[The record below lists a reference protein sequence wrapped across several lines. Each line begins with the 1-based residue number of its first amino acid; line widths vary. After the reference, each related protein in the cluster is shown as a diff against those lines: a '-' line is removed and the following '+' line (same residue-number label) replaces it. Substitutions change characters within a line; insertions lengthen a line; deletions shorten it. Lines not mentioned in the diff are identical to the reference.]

1 MFFQRLWSWLRGKN
15 DELHLHVHVHMTTD
29 GAQRPQAYPQVSV
42 KTETS
47 KPIVVMPSSAV
58 SAEEITHVVLA
69 GGLKKAVDK
78 AGDGAI
84 EHTTSNGIEDKVKRI
99 AKRSE

>member
-1 MFFQRLWSWLRGKN
+1 MFFQRLWNWLRGKN
-15 DELHLHVHVHMTTD
+15 DELHLHVHVHMTD

-42 KTETS
+42 KTEVS

-58 SAEEITHVVLA
+58 SAEEIAHVVLA

-84 EHTTSNGIEDKVKRI
+84 EHTTSNGVEDRVKHM
-99 AKRSE
+99 KRSQE